1 MAYCAW
7 LTDELRT
14 RALAESGRLESR
26 RTLPDS
32 LATLLLHGDGDSG
45 PWVVT
50 LPSEAEWEKAARGT
64 RGQRYPWGDSAAAA
78 CELSPPARSTIAAR
92 LRAST

>member
-1 MAYCAW
+1 MAYWAW

-64 RGQRYPWGDSAAAA
+64 RGQRYPWGDSADRNRAN
-78 CELSPPARSTIAAR
+78 CWDSG
-92 LRAST
+92 LRTTSASR